1 MQEER
6 HSNN

>member
-6 HSNN
+6 QN